1 VYPSLGEVTN
11 VTIMVYIRSMRVES
25 MQQSALG
32 TTGIRVSRLS
42 FGTAFMG
49 PLSDCLSPQEGATLL
64 LQALDQGVS
73 TWDTSEDYGTHPH
86 VACAL
91 RRIRREQV
99 IVASKL
105 REPGTTVGQVL
116 DDLSTPYLDILFVHE
131 VGVAGTNVAREMARS
146 WQGEKRRGRVR
157 AVGVSTHSVQVTRL
171 AAEWPEVDVLMVP
184 INATGV
190 CTSDSSI
197 EDGDVAQMLDATR
210 LAWTAGKGIVTM
222 KVMGCGSLADRPREA
237 ISFAARLPY
246 VHSLCIG
253 MRSWAEVQQ
262 NVELLALAQEN

>member
-1 VYPSLGEVTN
+1 
-11 VTIMVYIRSMRVES
+11 
-25 MQQSALG
+25 MQQVALG
-32 TTGIRVSRLS
+32 NTGLQVSRLS

-49 PLSDCLSPQEGATLL
+49 PLSDHLSAHEGAALL
-64 LQALDQGVS
+64 LQALDRGIS
-73 TWDTSEDYGTHPH
+73 FWDTSEDYGTHPH
-86 VACAL
+86 VAYAL

-105 REPGTTVGQVL
+105 RAPGSAVGQVL
-116 DDLSTPYLDILFVHE
+116 DELGTVYLDILFLHE
-131 VGVAGTNVAREMARS
+131 VSLAQIDAAREMVCA
-146 WQGEKRRGRVR
+146 WQGEKRRGSVR
-157 AVGVSTHSVQVTRL
+157 AVGVSTHSVQVTRM

-197 EDGDVAQMLDATR
+197 EDGDVDQMLDATR
-210 LAWTAGKGIVTM
+210 QAWTAGKGIVAM
-222 KVMGCGSLADRPREA
+222 KVMGCGSLADRPGEA

-253 MRSWAEVQQ
+253 MQSWAEVQQ
-262 NVELLALAQEN
+262 NVELLALAQGEGWRTGQDDPPRQ

>member
-1 VYPSLGEVTN
+1 
-11 VTIMVYIRSMRVES
+11 
-25 MQQSALG
+25 MQQVALG
-32 TTGIRVSRLS
+32 NTGLQVSRLS

-49 PLSDCLSPQEGATLL
+49 PLSDHLSAQEGAALL
-64 LQALDQGVS
+64 LQALDHGIS
-73 TWDTSEDYGTHPH
+73 FWDTSEDYGTHPH

-105 REPGTTVGQVL
+105 REPGTTVEQVL
-116 DDLSTPYLDILFVHE
+116 DELGTAYLDILFLHE
-131 VGVAGTNVAREMARS
+131 VSLAQIDVAREMVCA
-146 WQGEKRRGRVR
+146 WQGEKHRGCVR
-157 AVGVSTHSVQVTRL
+157 AVGISTHSVQVTRL
-171 AAEWPEVDVLMVP
+171 AAEWPEVGVLMVP

-197 EDGDVAQMLDATR
+197 EDGDIDQMLNATR
-210 LAWTAGKGIVTM
+210 LAWRAGKGIVGM
-222 KVMGCGSLADRPREA
+222 KVMGCGSLAHRPGEA
-237 ISFAARLPY
+237 ISFVARLPY

-262 NVELLALAQEN
+262 NLELLALARGG